1 MYKKIIFTL
10 FLLWTTTTLW
20 AQIGSAKAKIV
31 LNFREQQS
39 LVINHP
45 SVDLNL
51 NKGTG
56 YVKGV
61 ETGILK
67 NHLLIQCSTPYEL
80 TVRSINAFFQYE
92 NSISALPVSIV
103 QIKPSLTVSTAVDF
117 PLQLRTVD
125 LTLNPQLLL
134 QSNNRGNSQQL
145 DVNYTI
151 PVQNIGY
158 TLNQKAGTYQTT
170 IVYTLLPH

>member
-1 MYKKIIFTL
+1 MQIKPLITLLL
-10 FLLWTTTTLW
+10 FLTTASLF
-20 AQIGSAKAKIV
+20 AQIGSTRAKIV

-56 YVKGV
+56 YVSGV
-61 ETGILK
+61 ETGLLK
-67 NHLLIQCSTPYEL
+67 NHLMIQCSTPYEL
-80 TVRSINAFFQYE
+80 TVRSINAYFQYE
-92 NSISALPVSIV
+92 NALSTLPVSII
-103 QIKPSLTVSTAVDF
+103 QIKPSITVSTAVDF
-117 PLQLRTVD
+117 PLQMQTVD
-125 LTLNPQLLL
+125 LTVNPQLLL
-134 QSNNRGNSQQL
+134 QSKNAGNSQQL

-151 PVQNIGY
+151 PVQHIGH

-170 IVYTLLPH
+170 IVYTLVPH

>member
-1 MYKKIIFTL
+1 VYNKILFSI
-10 FLLWTTTTLW
+10 FLLWTTTSLW
-20 AQIGSAKAKIV
+20 AQIGSAKSRIV
-31 LNFREQQS
+31 LNFSEQQS
-39 LVINHP
+39 LVVNHP

-56 YVKGV
+56 YAKGV
-61 ETGILK
+61 ETGVLK

-92 NSISALPVSIV
+92 NSLSALPVSII
-103 QIKPSLTVSTAVDF
+103 QIKPSVALSTAVDF
-117 PLQLRTVD
+117 PLQLRTIE
-125 LTLNPQLLL
+125 LTINPQLLL
-134 QSNNRGNSQQL
+134 QSNNKGNSQQL
-145 DVNYTI
+145 DVNYAI

-170 IVYTLLPH
+170 IIYTLLPH